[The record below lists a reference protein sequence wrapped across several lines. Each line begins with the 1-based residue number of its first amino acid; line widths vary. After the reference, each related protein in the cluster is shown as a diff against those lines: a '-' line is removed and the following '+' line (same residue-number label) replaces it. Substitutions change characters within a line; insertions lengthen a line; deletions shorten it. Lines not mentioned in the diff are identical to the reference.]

1 MVVDAERTPLLINAV
16 MQAQSLTTVTKLKD
30 NRMKKTLLSV
40 ALIVVS
46 ATSALAWDGY
56 DYTNGNFVSIDSGN
70 LVRTGN
76 MITIYDYGT
85 GNYHDVDVQSMSSSG
100 SSVAIE
106 VYDYETGDYRVLE
119 MDN

>member
-40 ALIVVS
+40 ALIVVA
-46 ATSALAWDGY
+46 ATAALAWSGVDTDTG
-56 DYTNGNFVSIDSGN
+56 DFVSIESGN
-70 LVRTGN
+70 LVREGN
-76 MITIYDYGT
+76 SIEIYDDAT
-85 GNYHDVDVQSMSSSG
+85 GNYHEVDIESMSSYG
-100 SSVAIE
+100 SSVEIE